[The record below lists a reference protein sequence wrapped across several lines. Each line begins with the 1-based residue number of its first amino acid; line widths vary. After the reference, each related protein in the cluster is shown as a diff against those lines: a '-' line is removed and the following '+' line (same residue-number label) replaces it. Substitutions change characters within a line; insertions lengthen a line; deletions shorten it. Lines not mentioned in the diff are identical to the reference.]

1 MRSYDEVRAELVKS
15 PDDELAV
22 KEMREQMLEAWR
34 TTQARLGDLRRARD
48 FTQGQLAETLRVSQ
62 AQVSRIE
69 NQADLYLSTLR
80 SYVEAMGGEL
90 SLVATFDD
98 RTVPLR
104 LFADGAPD
112 TELDEEHGEG
122 RSSLRAGRAV
132 RKTPARARK
141 TVRTSASVPAQKRP
155 ARKTTAQ
162 PAKKRPGRVTGK
174 RTAQPAKKRQPQ
186 AAPALRRAAAR

>member
-1 MRSYDEVRAELVKS
+1 VRSYDEVRAELVTS
-15 PDDELAV
+15 SDDELAV

-34 TTQARLGDLRRARD
+34 STQARLGDLRRARD

-98 RTVPLR
+98 QTVPLR
-104 LFADGAPD
+104 LFAEGAPD
-112 TELDEEHGEG
+112 TELDEEQGEE
-122 RSSLRAGRAV
+122 RSSVRAGRAV
-132 RKTPARARK
+132 RKVPARARK
-141 TVRTSASVPAQKRP
+141 AVRKSASVPAKKRP
-155 ARKTTAQ
+155 ARKKTAQ
-162 PAKKRPGRVTGK
+162 PAKKRPVRVTGK
-174 RTAQPAKKRQPQ
+174 GTAQPAKKRQRR
-186 AAPALRRAAAR
+186 AAPALRRTAAG